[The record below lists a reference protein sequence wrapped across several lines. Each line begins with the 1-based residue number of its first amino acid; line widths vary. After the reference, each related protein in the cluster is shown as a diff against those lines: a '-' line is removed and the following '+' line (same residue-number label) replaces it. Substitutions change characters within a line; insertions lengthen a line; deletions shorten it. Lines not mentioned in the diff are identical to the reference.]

1 MNSTANKIEI
11 YTDGACSGNPGKGA
25 FAYVIILNN
34 QEIIRNSN
42 GFINTTNNRM
52 ELMAIIEALKYIKN
66 LKDINIYE
74 IKIYSDSKY
83 IVDSINK
90 QWLDKW
96 ILNNFK
102 KVKNI
107 DLWKQYLSVSD
118 NLNINFEWVEGHAG
132 NKYNEI
138 CDKLATNYIKNGV
151 LIEDIGYK

>member
-66 LKDINIYE
+66 LKDIKIYE